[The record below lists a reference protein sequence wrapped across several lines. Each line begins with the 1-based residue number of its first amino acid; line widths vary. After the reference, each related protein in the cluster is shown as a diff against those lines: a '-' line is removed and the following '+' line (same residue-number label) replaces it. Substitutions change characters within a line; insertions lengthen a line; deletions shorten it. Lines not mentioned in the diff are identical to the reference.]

1 MNFFSRLSV
10 ANLLVGTG
18 VAVMGIA
25 MPAIAQQTVW
35 LADNEETTVTGYFLE
50 GEDIYASCDEDCL
63 DVNLSLFNEMGV
75 LMDSDEETDAFPI
88 VTAPYEGTFV
98 LKVNMPSCEHLAGCS
113 VSIESD
119 YGF

>member
-1 MNFFSRLSV
+1 M
-10 ANLLVGTG
+10 ANLLVGAV
-18 VAVMGIA
+18 VAAMGIA
-25 MPAIAQQTVW
+25 APAIAQQTVW
-35 LADNEETTVTGYFLE
+35 LGDNEETSVTGYFLE

-63 DVNLSLFNEMGV
+63 DVNLFLFNEMGV
-75 LMDSDEETDAFPI
+75 LIDGDEETDAFPI

-98 LKVNMPSCEHLAGCS
+98 VKVNMPSCQHAAGCS